1 MVMCGDVLEKK
12 LEKAD
17 DDDDGWGNVL
27 FFTLFLLTSPQRH
40 TSSQLFIK
48 CISCFVY
55 KKGFIVCIHC
65 FFKTLM
71 TKQLAT

>member
-17 DDDDGWGNVL
+17 DDGWGNVL
-27 FFTLFLLTSPQRH
+27 LFTLFLLTSLQRH

-55 KKGFIVCIHC
+55 KEGFIVCLYC
-65 FFKTLM
+65 FLRH
-71 TKQLAT
+71 L